1 MRHPTNFIASIILV
15 CVNFK
20 WSCSFIVPSG
30 RSFFF
35 SNAPVQ
41 RTLLEEYQ
49 HHRYDDRLYI
59 VRLSFTGTSSQ
70 FMEATD
76 FKELYFKQNAVL
88 FKDPRNHPQKI
99 KKLTRLLLHSK
110 NDDSKL
116 SIDSKEERMM
126 NDGISLAFFSFLI
139 ICFNLYFNTV
149 TSIIFDGLFVVF
161 QIFMNQLE
169 HGYDDDLQ
177 DDEIQFNLH
186 EEESNEWTI
195 SKPIRNSL
203 LFLASAIS
211 SLLLSPMGVAVRT
224 NDGIHS
230 DPSSSMS
237 VLTYPLIL
245 VGIMSGISIYFLLN
259 TKMNIDANRNGAL
272 NDKDVSVDSL
282 SRRQL
287 EKWDDAF
294 QHFTTKTDGD
304 DGISK

>member
-1 MRHPTNFIASIILV
+1 
-15 CVNFK
+15 
-20 WSCSFIVPSG
+20 
-30 RSFFF
+30 
-35 SNAPVQ
+35 
-41 RTLLEEYQ
+41 
-49 HHRYDDRLYI
+49 
-59 VRLSFTGTSSQ
+59 
-70 FMEATD
+70 MEATN
-76 FKELYFKQNAVL
+76 FRELCFKQNAVL
-88 FKDPRNHPQKI
+88 FKDPWNHDPQKI

-116 SIDSKEERMM
+116 SIDSKEERMK
-126 NDGISLAFFSFLI
+126 DGISLAFFSFLI

-161 QIFMNQLE
+161 QIFLTQLE

-177 DDEIQFNLH
+177 DDEIQFNLY

-195 SKPIRNSL
+195 SKPMRNSL
-203 LFLASAIS
+203 LFFASAIS

-237 VLTYPLIL
+237 VLTYSLIL
-245 VGIMSGISIYFLLN
+245 VGIMSSISMYFLLN
-259 TKMNIDANRNGAL
+259 TTMNIDANRNGAL

-282 SRRQL
+282 TSRRQL

-304 DGISK
+304 DGVSK